1 MAKKKTIIRDVHA
14 EWHGETG
21 LVKLCAE
28 DLDGNETVMMEFMPL
43 VEPTFG
49 NPEIPDDAS
58 DYGDYYDMA
67 LEEAHR
73 RGMYIE
79 GEVS

>member
-1 MAKKKTIIRDVHA
+1 MAKKKTIIRDVRA

-21 LVKLCAE
+21 LIQLYAE
-28 DLDGNETVMMEFMPL
+28 DLDGDETMLMEFMPL
-43 VEPTFG
+43 VEPLFG

-58 DYGDYYDMA
+58 DYEDYYDMA

>member
-1 MAKKKTIIRDVHA
+1 MAKKIIRDVHA

-21 LVKLCAE
+21 TVKLCAE
-28 DLDGNETVMMEFMPL
+28 HLDGTETMIMEFMPL
-43 VEPTFG
+43 VEPLFG
-49 NPEIPDDAS
+49 DPDIPDDAS
-58 DYGDYYDMA
+58 DYGDFYDMA
-67 LEEAHR
+67 LEEARR